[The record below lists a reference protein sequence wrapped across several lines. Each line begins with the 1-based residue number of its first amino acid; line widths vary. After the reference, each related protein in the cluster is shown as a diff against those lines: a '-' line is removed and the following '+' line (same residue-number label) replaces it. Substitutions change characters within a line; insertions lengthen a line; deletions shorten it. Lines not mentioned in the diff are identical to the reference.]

1 MGAVR
6 LQNLKTLPRK
16 CAVASACQVKAG
28 ETPVKS
34 APSKDRRGIA
44 ISALTRDINVGQMNI
59 QKILMNASIVL
70 VLMASALTQTA
81 LSAVNVPWDTAL
93 TLVES
98 DVKTLMSATLEIPV
112 ETAHAQMLLVDLSV
126 RAMTA
131 LSLGQ

>member
-16 CAVASACQVKAG
+16 RAAASACLVKAG

-34 APSKDRRGIA
+34 APLKDRRGIA
-44 ISALTRDINVGQMNI
+44 ISALTRDINVGKMNI
-59 QKILMNASIVL
+59 QKILMNASIIL

-98 DVKTLMSATLEIPV
+98 DVKTLMSAALEIPV
-112 ETAHAQMLLVDLSV
+112 ETAHALMLSVDLSARV
-126 RAMTA
+126 MTA